1 MNPMTNHRP
10 GHSIARAIIIM
21 MCVAALLSLFGC
33 TNNAMRTPE
42 PIVDGEGREFITLRT
57 GQICE
62 VKKQKIVACE
72 RNTYRYA
79 ENKADLRQMEV
90 IENALAEQEEQEK

>member
-1 MNPMTNHRP
+1 MD
-10 GHSIARAIIIM
+10 SI
-21 MCVAALLSLFGC
+21 VKTSLFLLIIVLTGC
-33 TNNAMRTPE
+33 ANNSMRTPE
-42 PIVDGEGREFITLRT
+42 PLDEGQTDREFITLRT

-62 VKKQKIVACE
+62 VKGTKLVACE

-90 IENALAEQEEQEK
+90 IENALAEQEENE

>member
-79 ENKADLRQMEV
+79 EILDIGKREQEQSIRYLLDLR
-90 IENALAEQEEQEK
+90 

>member
-1 MNPMTNHRP
+1 MRN
-10 GHSIARAIIIM
+10 SLII
-21 MCVAALLSLFGC
+21 VGLLLTGC

-42 PIVDGEGREFITLRT
+42 PMLSYEQLAGQINVTKREFITLRT

-72 RNTYRYA
+72 RNTFRYA
-79 ENKADLRQMEV
+79 ENKADLRQMD
-90 IENALAEQEEQEK
+90 NALAEQEENE

>member
-1 MNPMTNHRP
+1 MRN
-10 GHSIARAIIIM
+10 SLII
-21 MCVAALLSLFGC
+21 VGLLLTGC

-42 PIVDGEGREFITLRT
+42 PMLSYEDFAGQITVEHREFITLRT

-79 ENKADLRQMEV
+79 ENKADLRQME
-90 IENALAEQEEQEK
+90 ALAEQEEQKE